1 MDWYVIRK
9 RGPEDTV
16 VSHKTT
22 SNRLRVWL
30 LTVMVVVLGLVV
42 AGYAWARKEVTLMVD
57 GKTTPVITFKM
68 TVRGVLEQERIRLGP
83 KDLVQP
89 SVDAKLREKMQIKI
103 IRAKPVEFV
112 ADGNSLSLL
121 TQAATVGD
129 LLKEEKVILGQED
142 IVSPPLDTE
151 LLKGTA
157 VAITRVRRE
166 VEEKEIT
173 IPFSTTKKPT
183 ATLEKGQTKV
193 LVSGQDGLAT
203 ERWEVVYHD
212 GEEQERRLL
221 ERKVVR
227 QPINRVVAEG
237 IMQSVSRGGEDLRF
251 TRVVNMKATGYTHT
265 GQNTASGIPP
275 RPGVAA
281 VDPSVISFGTRLYVD
296 GYGHALACDRGSSI
310 KGNRIDLF
318 FNTRAEALAWGVRNT
333 NVYFLE

>member
-9 RGPEDTV
+9 RGSDDTI
-16 VSHKTT
+16 VSPKTT

-30 LTVMVVVLGLVV
+30 LLVLVVVLGLAVT
-42 AGYAWARKEVTLMVD
+42 GYAWARKEVTLVVD
-57 GKTTPVITFKM
+57 GKTAPVTTFKM
-68 TVRGVLEQERIRLGP
+68 TVRGLLDQEQVRLGP

-89 SVDAKLREKMQIKI
+89 VADTKLRDKMQIEV
-103 IRAKPVEFV
+103 IRAKSVELV
-112 ADGNSLSLL
+112 ADGKTLSLL

-129 LLKEEKVILGQED
+129 LLKEEQVILGQED
-142 IVSPPLDTE
+142 IVSPPLDVE
-151 LLKGTA
+151 LLKGTT
-157 VAITRVRRE
+157 VAIIRVTRE

-183 ATLEKGQTKV
+183 ATLNKGQTKV
-193 LVSGQDGLAT
+193 LVSGQNGLAT

-221 ERKVVR
+221 ERKVVK
-227 QPINRVVAEG
+227 QPVNRVVAEG

-251 TRVVNMKATGYTHT
+251 TRVINMKATAYTYT
-265 GQNTASGIPP
+265 GQNTASGTPP
-275 RPGVAA
+275 RPGTAA

-310 KGNRIDLF
+310 KGDRIDLF
-318 FNTRAEALAWGVRNT
+318 FATRAEALAWGVRNT
-333 NVYFLE
+333 NVYILE